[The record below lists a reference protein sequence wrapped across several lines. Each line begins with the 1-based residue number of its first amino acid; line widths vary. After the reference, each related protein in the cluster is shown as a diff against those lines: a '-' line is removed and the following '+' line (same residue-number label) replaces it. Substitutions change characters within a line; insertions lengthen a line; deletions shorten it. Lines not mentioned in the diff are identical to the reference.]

1 MRYSANRKNETRA
14 AILKAAGKVFKELG
28 FQAGSVDKVMEAA
41 GLTAGGFYAHFPS
54 KEDLFVESLTR
65 SLSEAENRLEQ
76 GLEEYEN
83 RAWVRQFLKR
93 YLSRTH
99 RKDVLRGCAIPPLV
113 SEVGR
118 SSKQAKQALEAY
130 FTAWRDK
137 VSDKLLKDDPR
148 QSRREATALVA
159 LSLGAVSLAR
169 AVDNEELADEILLD
183 CFRFAQ
189 EALGEACDDPEVE

>member
-1 MRYSANRKNETRA
+1 MQ
-14 AILKAAGKVFKELG
+14 AAGKVFKELG

-54 KEDLFVESLTR
+54 KEDLFVESLSK
-65 SLSEAENRLEQ
+65 SLSEAEARLEQ
-76 GLEEYEN
+76 GLEDCQDRE
-83 RAWVRQFLKR
+83 WVRQFLKR
-93 YLSRTH
+93 YLSSTH

-118 SSKQAKQALEAY
+118 SSKQAKQALEAH
-130 FTAWRDK
+130 FKGWRNK
-137 VSDKLLKDDPR
+137 VSAKLQNEDR
-148 QSRREATALVA
+148 RRSRRQATALVA

-169 AVDNEELADEILLD
+169 AVDGEELADEILLD

-189 EALGEACDDPEVE
+189 EALDLESEDAQE